1 MRHLEIRQIVENV
14 FSLNFL
20 FKKKI
25 NLWMI
30 YYDDESN
37 SVSDCLFSVLSVRLD
52 GNRSSCVRNEIGRK
66 RGEKPLRRFNSLLRK
81 LTLISFIHESGK
93 LNVNDDFNPSYSSFR
108 GSSKYVFCPKTLL
121 RIVLILEYSLPA
133 SS

>member
-1 MRHLEIRQIVENV
+1 
-14 FSLNFL
+14 
-20 FKKKI
+20 
-25 NLWMI
+25 MI
-30 YYDDESN
+30 YYDDESK

-93 LNVNDDFNPSYSSFR
+93 LNVNDDFSPSYSSFR

-133 SS
+133 TLVCKSVLSSLKFNRKTQKDLTK